1 MSVWG
6 RVKSHLKSRLGELV
20 RKYIV
25 DDDPYDAREQR
36 DYHGYC
42 SVCGRMVRTAELGEL
57 TKTEVFCKR
66 CPRPNVQVP
75 FGGPLN

>member
-1 MSVWG
+1 MSLWQRIKANLKI
-6 RVKSHLKSRLGELV
+6 RVREFV
-20 RKYIV
+20 RRHV
-25 DDDPYDAREQR
+25 MDSDPYDAREQR